1 MLMTALQQ
9 VFRCDQCNRPLFQ
22 EEALNRHMIHFHNPV
37 CISLIFIFF
46 ALLTLF
52 AEQSL
57 SMCCSGVQQNLFN
70 KHCFATSYPARPFER
85 TRCKYY
91 CSLLQTF
98 ADLSK
103 SRALYAH
110 NLVVLRLS
118 TLIVTCWLICG

>member
-37 CISLIFIFF
+37 CISLIFIFV

-57 SMCCSGVQQNLFN
+57 SMCCSGVQQNLC
-70 KHCFATSYPARPFER
+70 KKQSFATSYSTWPFER

-91 CSLLQTF
+91 CRLLQTF
-98 ADLSK
+98 ADLPK
-103 SRALYAH
+103 SRALYAL

-118 TLIVTCWLICG
+118 TLILTCRLICG